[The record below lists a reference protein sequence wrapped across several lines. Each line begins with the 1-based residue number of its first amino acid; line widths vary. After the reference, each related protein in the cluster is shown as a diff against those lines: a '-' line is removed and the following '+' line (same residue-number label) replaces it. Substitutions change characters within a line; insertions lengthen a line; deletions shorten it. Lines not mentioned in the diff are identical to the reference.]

1 MTEPSSYSPVPVLYP
16 AFLQSSSSMAS
27 GGHDKL
33 FNCDSTVGG
42 AHPDYVIL
50 GHNQIPSVEK
60 IVSNPALLRAWK
72 DRNYVF
78 DANLLALAQKK
89 QAELIADLKMQLAEA
104 ETGLYNIRMEIEA
117 NGYTLPPQFMSEL
130 LTIAA
135 TNNGA
140 SNSGK

>member
-1 MTEPSSYSPVPVLYP
+1 MNTEPSSYSPVPVLYP
-16 AFLQSSSSMAS
+16 ESIRRIVSSMAS

-33 FNCDSTVGG
+33 FNCDSTMGG

-60 IVSNPALLRAWK
+60 IVSNPVLLQAWK

-89 QAELIADLKMQLAEA
+89 QAELIADLKRQLAEA

-117 NGYTLPPQFMSEL
+117 SGN
-130 LTIAA
+130 
-135 TNNGA
+135 TNRRGD
-140 SNSGK
+140 

>member
-1 MTEPSSYSPVPVLYP
+1 MNTEPSSYSPVPVLYP
-16 AFLQSSSSMAS
+16 AFLHGIFSSMAS

-50 GHNQIPSVEK
+50 GHHQIPSVEK
-60 IVSNPALLRAWK
+60 IISNPVLLQAWK

-117 NGYTLPPQFMSEL
+117 N
-130 LTIAA
+130 
-135 TNNGA
+135 TNRRGD
-140 SNSGK
+140 